1 MFCSLINVFKI
12 VVHDPETC
20 QWVKKSKIPWRDKKF
35 SVAEIAGEN
44 HNSDNAN

>member
-1 MFCSLINVFKI
+1 MSLKLSSTILKHVSGL
-12 VVHDPETC
+12 
-20 QWVKKSKIPWRDKKF
+20 KKSKIPWRDKKF